1 MYLRPIGWIGRLM
14 GCLAVS
20 AMSPT
25 FVVGCSSDAQRDRA
39 GQGQARDSRTDSR
52 SRQAERV
59 RRDLEGELVG
69 DVSFTQ
75 LMAINEAECDSAGQ
89 AKSGSLF
96 DCTGF
101 AEADGS
107 AIDLGTWWVEPR
119 SGEYARVTPG
129 GEGNQAPA
137 GPEEASAAYQEVVDA
152 RGDGEAFASCAPG
165 IQIGAERITHN
176 AYICAVVAAQGELLV
191 MIRWNENGTV
201 ASEQIDL
208 DSVGGTGQVP
218 E

>member
-1 MYLRPIGWIGRLM
+1 MHSGTGLDKVKRGTVEPTRGPARPNESDATLKASSW
-14 GCLAVS
+14 V
-20 AMSPT
+20 MSP
-25 FVVGCSSDAQRDRA
+25 
-39 GQGQARDSRTDSR
+39 
-52 SRQAERV
+52 
-59 RRDLEGELVG
+59 
-69 DVSFTQ
+69 FTQ

-176 AYICAVVAAQGELLV
+176 AYTCAVVAAQGELLV